1 MEKVQRRWVAP
12 AVVAIMAAAIGS
24 AQATIPDSNGVV
36 HACYKNNG
44 AIRVVNSAANCKAN
58 ETALTWSRTGPQ
70 GVPGPAGA
78 TGPSGLSGYEV
89 INNVQNGALQVGGN
103 VDLVATCSAGKKVL
117 GGGYVVPSVSDSAPL
132 SRPEPGNTAWRV
144 SFHSNGGSG
153 AVSVYV
159 ICAFV
164 N

>member
-1 MEKVQRRWVAP
+1 MMEHQPRWVAP
-12 AVVAIMAAAIGS
+12 VLVATITTAIGIAQAAI
-24 AQATIPDSNGVV
+24 PDASGVI
-36 HACYKNNG
+36 HACYKSSG
-44 AIRVVNSAANCKAN
+44 QIRVVNSAANCKAN
-58 ETALTWSRTGPQ
+58 ETALTWSQAGPQ

-89 INNVQNGALQVGGN
+89 INNIQNGALQVGGN
-103 VDLVATCSAGKKVL
+103 VDLVATCSPGKKVL
-117 GGGYVVPSVSDSAPL
+117 GGGYVVPSVSDTAPL
-132 SRPEPGNTAWRV
+132 SRPEPSNTAWRV

>member
-58 ETALTWSRTGPQ
+58 ETALTWS
-70 GVPGPAGA
+70 
-78 TGPSGLSGYEV
+78 
-89 INNVQNGALQVGGN
+89 
-103 VDLVATCSAGKKVL
+103 
-117 GGGYVVPSVSDSAPL
+117 
-132 SRPEPGNTAWRV
+132 
-144 SFHSNGGSG
+144 
-153 AVSVYV
+153 
-159 ICAFV
+159 
-164 N
+164 